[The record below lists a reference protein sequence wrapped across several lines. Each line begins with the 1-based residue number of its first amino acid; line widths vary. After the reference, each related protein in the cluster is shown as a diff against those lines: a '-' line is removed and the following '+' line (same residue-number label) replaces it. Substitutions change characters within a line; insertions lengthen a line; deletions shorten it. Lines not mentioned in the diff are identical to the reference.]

1 MIKKQNPRIDEEL
14 VRQMIGGQ
22 APLTENV
29 VIQPNVGS
37 DPQPESPEE
46 ALLPLDAG
54 AASSSEP
61 RRRRAP
67 LPDFKKTFLVSQDNT
82 RTSRSSIYVSTH
94 IKRMITEVVKKIGRE
109 HMTVT
114 AYVDNILRHHLEL
127 YKDDINRIHKEQNSK
142 NII

>member
-1 MIKKQNPRIDEEL
+1 MAKQPNPRIDEEL

-29 VIQPNVGS
+29 VVDTAAEPH
-37 DPQPESPEE
+37 PEDAPPPET
-46 ALLPLDAG
+46 ASAG
-54 AASSSEP
+54 TAEP

-67 LPDFKKTFLVSQDNT
+67 LPDFKKTFLLPQDNT

-94 IKRMITEVVKKIGRE
+94 IKRMITDVVKKIGRE

-127 YKDDINRIHKEQNSK
+127 YKDDINCIHKEQNSK
-142 NII
+142 NLI

>member
-1 MIKKQNPRIDEEL
+1 MAKKQNPRIDKEL

-46 ALLPLDAG
+46 ALPLDAG

-61 RRRRAP
+61 RRCRAP
-67 LPDFKKTFLVSQDNT
+67 LPDFEKTFLVSQDNT
-82 RTSRSSIYVSTH
+82 RTGRSSIYVSIH

-109 HMTVT
+109 HMTT

>member
-1 MIKKQNPRIDEEL
+1 MAKKPNPRIDEEL

-29 VIQPNVGS
+29 VIPPDVGS
-37 DPQPESPEE
+37 VPQPESPEDT
-46 ALLPLDAG
+46 LPLDAG
-54 AASSSEP
+54 TAPSSEP
-61 RRRRAP
+61 RRRRMP
-67 LPDFKKTFLVSQDNT
+67 LPDFEKTFLVLHDNT

>member
-1 MIKKQNPRIDEEL
+1 MVKKQNPRIDEEL

-29 VIQPNVGS
+29 VVDTDAEPH
-37 DPQPESPEE
+37 PEDVPPPE
-46 ALLPLDAG
+46 ATS
-54 AASSSEP
+54 AAEP
-61 RRRRAP
+61 RRRRAA
-67 LPDFKKTFLVSQDNT
+67 LPDFEKTFLLPQDNT
-82 RTSRSSIYVSTH
+82 RKSRSSIYVSAH
-94 IKRMITEVVKKIGRE
+94 IKRMITEVVKKIGQE

>member
-1 MIKKQNPRIDEEL
+1 MVKKQNPRIDEEL

-22 APLTENV
+22 V
-29 VIQPNVGS
+29 V
-37 DPQPESPEE
+37 DTDAEPQPEDAPPPE
-46 ALLPLDAG
+46 
-54 AASSSEP
+54 AASAAEP

-67 LPDFKKTFLVSQDNT
+67 LPDFKKTFLLPQDNT
-82 RTSRSSIYVSTH
+82 RTSRSSIYVSAH
-94 IKRMITEVVKKIGRE
+94 IKRMITEVVKKIGQE

>member
-1 MIKKQNPRIDEEL
+1 MTKKQNPRIDEDL
-14 VRQMIGGQ
+14 D
-22 APLTENV
+22 T
-29 VIQPNVGS
+29 
-37 DPQPESPEE
+37 
-46 ALLPLDAG
+46 LPPDAG
-54 AASSSEP
+54 AAPASEP
-61 RRRRAP
+61 RRRRMP
-67 LPDFKKTFLVSQDNT
+67 LPDFEKTFLVSQDNT

>member
-1 MIKKQNPRIDEEL
+1 MAKKQNPRIDEEL

-29 VIQPNVGS
+29 VVDTDAEPH
-37 DPQPESPEE
+37 PEDAPPPET
-46 ALLPLDAG
+46 ASAG
-54 AASSSEP
+54 TAEP

-67 LPDFKKTFLVSQDNT
+67 LPDFEKTFLLPQDNT
-82 RTSRSSIYVSTH
+82 RTSRSSIYVSAH
-94 IKRMITEVVKKIGRE
+94 IKRMITEVVKKIGQE

-142 NII
+142 NLI

>member
-1 MIKKQNPRIDEEL
+1 MAKKPNPRIDEAL

-29 VIQPNVGS
+29 VIPPDVGS
-37 DPQPESPEE
+37 VPQPESPGE
-46 ALLPLDAG
+46 ALPPDAVSV
-54 AASSSEP
+54 SSSET
-61 RRRRAP
+61 RRRRTP
-67 LPDFKKTFLVSQDNT
+67 LPDFEKTFLVLHDNT

>member
-1 MIKKQNPRIDEEL
+1 MVKKQNPRIDEEL

-29 VIQPNVGS
+29 VV
-37 DPQPESPEE
+37 DTDAEPQPEDAPPPE
-46 ALLPLDAG
+46 
-54 AASSSEP
+54 AASAAEP

-67 LPDFKKTFLVSQDNT
+67 LPDFEKTFLLPQDNT
-82 RTSRSSIYVSTH
+82 RTSRSSIYVSAH
-94 IKRMITEVVKKIGRE
+94 IKRMITEVVKKIGQE

>member
-1 MIKKQNPRIDEEL
+1 MTKQKNPRIDEEL

-37 DPQPESPEE
+37 DPQPELSEE
-46 ALLPLDAG
+46 ALPPDP
-54 AASSSEP
+54 AASSPSEP

-67 LPDFKKTFLVSQDNT
+67 LPDFEKTFLVSQDNT
-82 RTSRSSIYVSTH
+82 RTSRSSIYVSTR

-127 YKDDINRIHKEQNSK
+127 YKDDINRIDKEQNSK

>member
-1 MIKKQNPRIDEEL
+1 MAKKQNPRIDEEL

-29 VIQPNVGS
+29 VVDTDS
-37 DPQPESPEE
+37 EPQPEDAPPPE
-46 ALLPLDAG
+46 
-54 AASSSEP
+54 AASAGTAEP
-61 RRRRAP
+61 RRRRAA
-67 LPDFKKTFLVSQDNT
+67 LPDFKKTFLLPQDNT
-82 RTSRSSIYVSTH
+82 RTSRSSIYVSAH
-94 IKRMITEVVKKIGRE
+94 IKRMITEVVKKIGQE

-142 NII
+142 NLI

>member
-1 MIKKQNPRIDEEL
+1 MSSYNRTS
-14 VRQMIGGQ
+14 
-22 APLTENV
+22 APTRSRNCRRKLRCQT
-29 VIQPNVGS
+29 
-37 DPQPESPEE
+37 PQHLHLRSR
-46 ALLPLDAG
+46 ADAG
-54 AASSSEP
+54 RLCP
-61 RRRRAP
+61 
-67 LPDFKKTFLVSQDNT
+67 FLVSQDNT

>member
-1 MIKKQNPRIDEEL
+1 MAKKQNPRIDEEL
-14 VRQMIGGQ
+14 VRRMIGGQ

-29 VIQPNVGS
+29 VIQPHVGP
-37 DPQPESPEE
+37 DPQSELSEE
-46 ALLPLDAG
+46 APLPDP
-54 AASSSEP
+54 AASSPSEP

-67 LPDFKKTFLVSQDNT
+67 LPVSQDNT

-127 YKDDINRIHKEQNSK
+127 YKDDINRTHKEQNSK

>member
-1 MIKKQNPRIDEEL
+1 MAKKQNPRIDEEL
-14 VRQMIGGQ
+14 VRRMIGGQ

-29 VIQPNVGS
+29 VVDTDS
-37 DPQPESPEE
+37 EPQPKDAPPPE
-46 ALLPLDAG
+46 
-54 AASSSEP
+54 AASASEL
-61 RRRRAP
+61 RRRRMP
-67 LPDFKKTFLVSQDNT
+67 LPDFEKTFLVSQDNT
-82 RTSRSSIYVSTH
+82 RTGRSSIYVSIH

-114 AYVDNILRHHLEL
+114 AYVDNILLHHLEL

>member
-1 MIKKQNPRIDEEL
+1 MTKKQNPRIDEDL

-22 APLTENV
+22 APLTEHV
-29 VIQPNVGS
+29 VIPPDVGFA
-37 DPQPESPEE
+37 PQPESPEDT
-46 ALLPLDAG
+46 LPPDAG
-54 AASSSEP
+54 AAPASEP
-61 RRRRAP
+61 RRRRMP
-67 LPDFKKTFLVSQDNT
+67 LPDFEKTFLVSQDNT

-114 AYVDNILRHHLEL
+114 AYVDNILRHHMEL

>member
-1 MIKKQNPRIDEEL
+1 
-14 VRQMIGGQ
+14 MIGGQ

-29 VIQPNVGS
+29 VVDTDAEPH
-37 DPQPESPEE
+37 PEDVPPPE
-46 ALLPLDAG
+46 
-54 AASSSEP
+54 AASAAEP
-61 RRRRAP
+61 RRRRAA
-67 LPDFKKTFLVSQDNT
+67 LPDFEKTFLLPQDNT
-82 RTSRSSIYVSTH
+82 RTSRSSIYVSAH
-94 IKRMITEVVKKIGRE
+94 IKRMITEVVKKIGQE